1 VSTPPSRMALA
12 SAERVAASLSMAA
25 ASAWAGLGGCKRLW
39 EVWFPAG
46 VCPPLGT
53 GESEG

>member
-1 VSTPPSRMALA
+1 MSTPPSRMARA
-12 SAERVAASLSMAA
+12 SAERVAASLSMARA
-25 ASAWAGLGGCKRLW
+25 RASEGLGGCKRLW

-46 VCPPLGT
+46 VCPPLVT

>member
-1 VSTPPSRMALA
+1 MSTPPSRMALA